1 MKAVVAAFN
10 QEKALVGAFS
20 VIVQPVVEPMAR
32 FAALVYCLHYLDTD
46 RLPGSATF
54 VTLSSLGTKLAHQCQ
69 FQFVAIFRCK
79 KINQT
84 NNMLYVSDRRI
95 FQNYVSFVISA
106 KATLTTIQYNP
117 MYVYVYA
124 EKSS

>member
-1 MKAVVAAFN
+1 MTIHCPI
-10 QEKALVGAFS
+10 
-20 VIVQPVVEPMAR
+20 VI
-32 FAALVYCLHYLDTD
+32 LVYCLHYLDTD
-46 RLPGSATF
+46 RLPVAVLGF

-69 FQFVAIFRCK
+69 FVGLFRCK